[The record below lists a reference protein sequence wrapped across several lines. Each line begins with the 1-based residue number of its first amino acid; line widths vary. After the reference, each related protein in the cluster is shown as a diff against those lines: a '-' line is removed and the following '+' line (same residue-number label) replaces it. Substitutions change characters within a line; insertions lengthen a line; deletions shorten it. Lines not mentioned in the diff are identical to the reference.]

1 LTYRSLI
8 VTLLA
13 DIVATSERVAQTS
26 RRNAKIEELA
36 ACLCR
41 LAPDEIETAVAFLA
55 GETRQGRIGI
65 GYALLRAAYPDAH
78 AETATLTLAEIDE
91 ALTRIAASAGP
102 GSAAERTRILRQLQ
116 ERATA
121 GESDFL
127 ERLLQ
132 GELRQG
138 ALKGLMQDAVAQAA
152 SLPSAVIRQRAMLA
166 GGVAAVARTA
176 LTEGVTGLERFSLRL
191 MQPVAPMLAQPAD
204 DVGEAL
210 SMLGTAAFEWKLDGA
225 RVQVH
230 KDGDDVHVFTRNL
243 NDVTASAPEI
253 VEALREVAAH
263 DLILDGEAIAL
274 QHDGAPQ
281 PFQVTMRRFGRTL
294 DVASMRASLPLS
306 VFFFDCLRRDG
317 ESLVERPLE
326 ERASALSQALP
337 ADLIVPRLVTA
348 DTAAAQQFFDDALA
362 RGHEGVMAKSLTAP
376 YDAGSRGASWLKIKR
391 THTLDLVVLAAEWGH
406 GRRKGWLSNLHL
418 GARDPVQGGYV
429 MLGKTFKGMTDEM
442 LAWQTTELL
451 ARAVERNDWVVA
463 VRPDLVVEIAFNDL
477 QASPRYPGKLALRFA
492 RVKRYRPDK
501 SADEADTIE
510 TVRAIYAGQMARVS
524 DVQTSKDP
532 GPSL

>member
-1 LTYRSLI
+1 LTYRSFI

-26 RRNAKIEELA
+26 RRNAKIAELA
-36 ACLCR
+36 ACLRR
-41 LAPDEIETAVAFLA
+41 LAPDEIETGVAFLA
-55 GETRQGRIGI
+55 GKTRQGRIGI
-65 GYALLRAAYPDAH
+65 GYALLRAARPGAH
-78 AETATLTLAEIDE
+78 AETTTLALAEVDE
-91 ALTRIAASAGP
+91 ALTRIAATAGP
-102 GSAAERTRILRQLQ
+102 GTAAERTRVLRQLQ

-138 ALKGLMQDAVAQAA
+138 ALEGLMQEAVAQAA
-152 SLPSAVIRQRAMLA
+152 SLPGDVVRRWAMFA
-166 GGVAAVARTA
+166 GGVAAIARTA
-176 LTEGVTGLERFSLRL
+176 LTEGMTGLDRFSLRL

-204 DVGEAL
+204 DVGDAL
-210 SMLGTAAFEWKLDGA
+210 SVLGTAAFEWKLDGA

-230 KDGDDVHVFTRNL
+230 KDGNDVRVFTRNL

-253 VEALREVAAH
+253 VEALRRVTAH

-294 DVASMRASLPLS
+294 DVTSMRASLPLS

-317 ESLVERPLE
+317 ESLFERPLE
-326 ERASALSQALP
+326 ERASALSLALP

-362 RGHEGVMAKSLTAP
+362 RGHEGVMAKSLSAP

-418 GARDPVQGGYV
+418 GARDPVNGGYV

-463 VRPDLVVEIAFNDL
+463 VRPDLVVEIVFNDL

-510 TVRAIYAGQMARVS
+510 TVRAIYAGQMARTS
-524 DVQTSKDP
+524 DVETSSDP
-532 GPSL
+532 RPSP